1 MSVVEVALT
10 AEQLAAAYAQLSD
23 EERRS
28 FLEAACADRLRGR
41 LQAFPHQARLDEG
54 IDGISDGAPKEPCFE
69 GFLTTY
75 LDPCILPATRETA
88 LRQSQENTSCSP
100 RRPP

>member
-1 MSVVEVALT
+1 MSVVEIALT
-10 AEQLAAAYAQLSD
+10 AEQLSD

-54 IDGISDGAPKEPCFE
+54 IDGISDGAPKGPCFE
-69 GFLTTY
+69 G
-75 LDPCILPATRETA
+75 LPW
-88 LRQSQENTSCSP
+88 SS
-100 RRPP
+100 

>member
-1 MSVVEVALT
+1 MP
-10 AEQLAAAYAQLSD
+10 QDLAADQTTFDLTPPTDEQFQTLVADLSD

-54 IDGISDGAPKEPCFE
+54 IDGISDGASKEPCFE
-69 GFLTTY
+69 G
-75 LDPCILPATRETA
+75 LPW
-88 LRQSQENTSCSP
+88 SS
-100 RRPP
+100 

>member
-1 MSVVEVALT
+1 MSVVEIALT
-10 AEQLAAAYAQLSD
+10 AEQLSD

-54 IDGISDGAPKEPCFE
+54 IEVGNFVK
-69 GFLTTY
+69 
-75 LDPCILPATRETA
+75 A
-88 LRQSQENTSCSP
+88 LRPNFYKTTTVSA
-100 RRPP
+100 